1 MNEEY
6 QKNDGQESVQG
17 ANFVMSDNNTEPADN
32 TTSTAE
38 TTTSTVENN
47 TEAQESTYH
56 RSYINDNDPN
66 ARTYIN
72 DRIEQKPE
80 NHGEP
85 KFYAGYDPQ
94 GSYTNQGNGYYNQ
107 QGYQGSNGYS
117 NSGYNNNYQNGNG
130 GGYQNSYT
138 GYTAPKKQPK
148 PKKKMSD
155 KAKKTWGFIGKAAA
169 FGAIAGC
176 IMLGM
181 NVAFYKMT
189 DKPDVSNKT
198 TTTTGTAG
206 TVKTTSGGGKTDT
219 SEVSKLVKNVM
230 PSIVSITSTFDATNG
245 SDFNSFY
252 YWFYGG
258 NDSNAKEQTGSGS
271 GVVIGETD
279 KQLMIVTNNHVIS
292 DNSYGDATKVQ
303 VTFSDD
309 KTVDATV
316 KGTDS
321 DADLAVLTVNK
332 SDMEKDTLESTKIA
346 VLGDSDSMNV
356 GDSVVAIGNA
366 LGYGQSVTRGIVSAM
381 NRDVQL
387 EDRTMTLLQTDA
399 AINPG
404 NSGGALLNMN
414 GELIGIN
421 SVKYASDAVEGMGYA
436 IPMVIAQPIIE
447 ELMNEEEVKAS
458 DAAYLGIYG
467 NDISTDLSG
476 VYDMPEGV
484 WVKEVTK
491 NSPAEDAGIQQRD
504 IIVKFNDHKITTMKG
519 LQEQIAKKKAGTEVT
534 ITLKRQ
540 DSDGGYKDVELKV
553 TLGRRSEA
561 GSEFD
566 NYDNNNRNKQQEE
579 QDNQTQENIPFFGDG
594 FDNFFGN

>member
-1 MNEEY
+1 MSEEY
-6 QKNDGQESVQG
+6 QKNDGQEAVQN
-17 ANFVMSDNNTEPADN
+17 ADFVMSDSSKEPAD
-32 TTSTAE
+32 SKSSE
-38 TTTSTVENN
+38 TENN
-47 TEAQESTYH
+47 AEAQGTTYH

-72 DRIEQKPE
+72 GRAEQKPD

-85 KFYAGYDPQ
+85 RFYAGYEPK
-94 GSYTNQGNGYYNQ
+94 GSYSNQSGGYYNQ
-107 QGYQGSNGYS
+107 QGYQGGNGYS
-117 NSGYNNNYQNGNG
+117 NSGYNNTYQNANA

-138 GYTAPKKQPK
+138 GYTAPAKQPK

-155 KAKKTWGFIGKAAA
+155 KAKKTWAFIGKAAA
-169 FGAIAGC
+169 FGAIAGL
-176 IMLGM
+176 IILGM
-181 NVAFYKMT
+181 NAAFYKIAN
-189 DKPDVSNKT
+189 KNNAGNKT
-198 TTTTGTAG
+198 TTTTGTTG
-206 TVKTTSGGGKTDT
+206 TVKTTSGGEKSDT
-219 SEVSKLVKNVM
+219 SDVSQLVKNVM
-230 PSIVSITSTFDATNG
+230 PSIVSITSTFNATNS

-491 NSPAEDAGIQQRD
+491 DSPAEDAGIQQRD
-504 IIVKFNDHKITTMKG
+504 IIVKFNEHKITTMKG

-553 TLGRRSEA
+553 TLGKRSEA

-566 NYDNNNRNKQQEE
+566 NYNNNQQDN